1 MLKDYEKCEENQ
13 VTAEFILEKF
23 ATTCLK
29 HLIYDRQGKA

>member
-23 ATTCLK
+23 ATKCFE
-29 HLIYDRQGKA
+29 HLITGQKLML